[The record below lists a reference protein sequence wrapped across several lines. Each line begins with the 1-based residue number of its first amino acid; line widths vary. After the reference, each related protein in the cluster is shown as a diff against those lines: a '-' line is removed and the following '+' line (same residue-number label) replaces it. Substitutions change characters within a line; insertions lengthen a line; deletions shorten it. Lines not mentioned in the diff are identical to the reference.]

1 MNTVNK
7 KVIVSPEANL
17 KGLSIKP
24 PNYLIEGRDGDS
36 YSIYR
41 EIEKDEE
48 WDFEGE
54 FVITY
59 QDKCYIKLANVPNEE
74 HAMAIIK
81 SYLGA
86 IKELGNLTDDK

>member
-1 MNTVNK
+1 MNTVTK

-24 PNYLIEGRDGDS
+24 PNYLIEGSDGDG

-59 QDKCYIKLANVPNEE
+59 QDKCYIKLTNVPNEE
-74 HAMAIIK
+74 HAMAVIK
-81 SYLGA
+81 SYFGA
-86 IKELGNLTDDK
+86 TKELGNLS